1 MSALV
6 DIATVPVG
14 PFNLTATVVGLVL
27 YLAFVVGISISVR
40 LLMGDRYRK
49 TRPKERRWDSGFFLF
64 IPIWGW
70 LFVHLGQSYL
80 DRTGAMGIWLFVMG
94 CGFVGFLC
102 LWIWARF
109 VPSFVSWWLAGF
121 VWVLTLWL
129 AVTGRFA

>member
-1 MSALV
+1 MNALV
-6 DIATVPVG
+6 DIAAVPVG
-14 PFNLTATVVGLVL
+14 PVNLTATVVGLIVC
-27 YLAFVVGISISVR
+27 LAFAAGIRIGGAW
-40 LLMGDRYRK
+40 LMG
-49 TRPKERRWDSGFFLF
+49 RPKEARLDSGFFLF

-80 DRTGAMGIWLFVMG
+80 DRAGAMGIWLFVMG
-94 CGFVGFLC
+94 CGFVGFLW

-121 VWVLTLWL
+121 VWVITLWL